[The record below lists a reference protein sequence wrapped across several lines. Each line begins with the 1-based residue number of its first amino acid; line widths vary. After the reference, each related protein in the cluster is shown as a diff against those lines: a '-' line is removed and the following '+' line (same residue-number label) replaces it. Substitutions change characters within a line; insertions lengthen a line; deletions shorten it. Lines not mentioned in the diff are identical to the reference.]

1 MQHIAIMQKSWGLT
15 EKIATGQKII
25 ESRWYNVKYL
35 PWGKIFPGEK
45 IYFKNTGEPVA
56 IQAEVDKVLYFSDL
70 TPEKV
75 QAILAKYG
83 KSMGIEAPD
92 IPRFFEMFKQ
102 KKYCMLIYLK
112 NAQRIPPFK
121 INKQGFGVRASWIS
135 VERVSQVS
143 VLPTSGG

>member
-1 MQHIAIMQKSWGLT
+1 MQHIAIMRKSWGLT

-25 ESRWYNVKYL
+25 ESRWYKVKYP

-45 IYFKNTGEPVA
+45 IYFKNIGEPIS

-75 QAILAKYG
+75 QAILAEYG
-83 KSMGIEAPD
+83 KDMGIEAPD
-92 IPRFFEMFKQ
+92 IPGFFEMFKH

-112 NAQRIPPFK
+112 NAQRIPPFE
-121 INKQGFGVRASWIS
+121 INKQGFGTMASWIS
-135 VERVSQVS
+135 VDDIATFRK
-143 VLPTSGG
+143 